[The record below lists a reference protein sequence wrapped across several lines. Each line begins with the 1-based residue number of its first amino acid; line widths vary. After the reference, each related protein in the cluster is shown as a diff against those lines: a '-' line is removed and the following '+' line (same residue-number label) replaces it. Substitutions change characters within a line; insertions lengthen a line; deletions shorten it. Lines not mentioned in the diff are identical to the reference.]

1 MQVDIKVESEL
12 KCVLLAVAG
21 ANQLVESPAPYRID
35 LGRLECL
42 ELSRSHPFPLARSAV
57 TITLWSRLPSGK
69 SLIRVKAQWPRTSAP
84 PRSERQVRFLVN
96 PLARGSL

>member
-12 KCVLLAVAG
+12 KCVLLVAG

-42 ELSRSHPFPLARSAV
+42 ELSRSHPVPLTRSAV
-57 TITLWSRLPSGK
+57 TITFWSR
-69 SLIRVKAQWPRTSAP
+69 
-84 PRSERQVRFLVN
+84 
-96 PLARGSL
+96 PLSR